1 MLIPD
6 VLALPLAEAIAR
18 LEAAEIG
25 YTVADTLAAP
35 AKRSCGG
42 EDSC

>member
-18 LEAAEIG
+18 LEAA
-25 YTVADTLAAP
+25 AP

>member
-25 YTVADTLAAP
+25 YTVAATQRRAGKTKLW
-35 AKRSCGG
+35 RRR
-42 EDSC
+42 

>member
-18 LEAAEIG
+18 LEAAEI
-25 YTVADTLAAP
+25 
-35 AKRSCGG
+35 RSRRAGKTKLWRRR
-42 EDSC
+42 

>member
-18 LEAAEIG
+18 LEA
-25 YTVADTLAAP
+25 P
-35 AKRSCGG
+35 RSDIRLLLRSRRAGKTKLWRRR
-42 EDSC
+42 

>member
-25 YTVADTLAAP
+25 YTVAAAP